1 MSGIFPEASER
12 PMLFVPLGDGAISP
26 FGLAPRMRA
35 YRVAAM
41 MGLEAAGEDAL
52 REDGARPV
60 MIQDAGHAV
69 SPGWLDYLIARPG
82 TVLCYEGVAV
92 LAHASRPGERIE
104 AQRLIGKGDAA
115 PTVLT
120 LVHAEDVDLE
130 AIDQRHRPF
139 IARLDEGADINAI
152 ERALYGAATPR
163 VSDAVSLT
171 LLKPV
176 GFAATRAAARA
187 GLTANR
193 VTWIA
198 ALFALAAFAFFWMG
212 WFGIGLVA
220 AALFALADTI
230 DGKLA
235 KITGTSNLWGRRL
248 DGLLDLLHPPLWYI
262 GWMRGLERGEQAL
275 EPVYALLLLVT
286 IVTAYG
292 AIRGSEILFARAHGF
307 AMHLWK
313 PFDSRF
319 HAVAARRN
327 INILLLAVS
336 ALVLKP
342 EWGIQWVAFWSLV
355 TAMILGSRLA
365 AAKSAALRGEKVKSW
380 LLPVADESDEGA

>member
-1 MSGIFPEASER
+1 
-12 PMLFVPLGDGAISP
+12 MLFVPLGDGAISP
-26 FGLAPRMRA
+26 FGLKPRMRA

-60 MIQDAGHAV
+60 MIQHGGHAV
-69 SPGWLDYLIARPG
+69 SPGWIDYLRRRPG
-82 TVLCYEGVAV
+82 HVLCYRGTAV

-104 AQRLIGKGDAA
+104 AQRLIGGEGGKAS
-115 PTVLT
+115 VMT
-120 LVHAEDVDLE
+120 LIQAEDVDLA

-139 IARLDEGADINAI
+139 IAPLGEEADCEAI

-163 VSDAVSLT
+163 VSDLISLT
-171 LLKPV
+171 VMRPI
-176 GFAATRAAARA
+176 GFQLTRAAARA

-193 VTWIA
+193 VTFLA
-198 ALFALAAFAFFWMG
+198 ALFALAAFAFFWIG
-212 WFGIGLVA
+212 SFGLGLLA
-220 AALFALADTI
+220 AILFALADTI

-235 KITGTSNLWGRRL
+235 KITGTSNRWGRRL
-248 DGLLDLLHPPLWYI
+248 DHAIDIAHPPLWYI
-262 GWMRGLERGEQAL
+262 GWMSGLEQGDKAL
-275 EPVYALLLLVT
+275 EPVYALLLLAT
-286 IVTAYG
+286 IVAAYV
-292 AIRGSEILFARAHGF
+292 AIRGSEILFERRFHF

-327 INILLLAVS
+327 INIALLALS
-336 ALVLKP
+336 ALLLKP

-355 TAMILGSRLA
+355 TAMILGARLA
-365 AAKSAALRGEKVKSW
+365 AARSALFRREKVTSW
-380 LLPVADESDEGA
+380 LLPIPDESDEGA